1 MFTSSRETLQP
12 SGSVFAESL
21 LQTIPSHGESLD
33 WPLLPPCYQSLPLII
48 IPIAR
53 KQGLSSQLRLESQLH
68 QSVSR
73 DGNSFR
79 CILIRRNSWEMKQK
93 YHSNPNIEDP
103 LCKWMLKISNN
114 KNKISS
120 PGSNRITEQ
129 KGPAHTGDKVLSHK
143 SWKDVKICPQSCHRV
158 LPVGQ
163 MFW

>member
-68 QSVSR
+68 QSAASR
-73 DGNSFR
+73 DRNSLR
-79 CILIRRNSWEMKQK
+79 YILIIGNFGEMKQK
-93 YHSNPNIEDP
+93 YHSNPNIGDP

-129 KGPAHTGDKVLSHK
+129 KAPPT
-143 SWKDVKICPQSCHRV
+143 RV
-158 LPVGQ
+158 TRSSLINHGKT
-163 MFW
+163 

>member
-68 QSVSR
+68 QSAGSR
-73 DGNSFR
+73 DGNSLR
-79 CILIRRNSWEMKQK
+79 CILIISNFREMTQK
-93 YHSNPNIEDP
+93 YDSNPNIEDP
-103 LCKWMLKISNN
+103 KISFN
-114 KNKISS
+114 KNY
-120 PGSNRITEQ
+120 
-129 KGPAHTGDKVLSHK
+129 
-143 SWKDVKICPQSCHRV
+143 PQV
-158 LPVGQ
+158 YELKNIEP
-163 MFW
+163 WL